1 MTEVHLVRSKRG
13 NEAIIVD
20 HFKYTRSKN
29 LGSKDIIWMCPKK
42 TCYASIKTNN
52 KLVISEFRGKHQ
64 HESLTLYDVH
74 KLKVSFS
81 WANTVLTIS

>member
-1 MTEVHLVRSKRG
+1 MAEVLFVRSKRG

-20 HFKYTRSKN
+20 NYKYTRSKN
-29 LGSKDIIWMCPKK
+29 LGSNDIIWMCPKK

-52 KLVISEFRGKHQ
+52 KIVISECRGKHK
-64 HESLTLYDVH
+64 HESLTPYDVH

-81 WANTVLTIS
+81 